1 MKTVMKMFYFPF
13 SGQTIS
19 QADLITA
26 ILTNNPAVRINSVQQ
41 FFVASFKVLRF
52 FTPKTVNG
60 VIVNRSVLEWIEHL
74 FLKRE
79 TRFRFPVGSN
89 RRL

>member
-1 MKTVMKMFYFPF
+1 MSGAELRSLENSNSMKTVMKMFF

-26 ILTNNPAVRINSVQQ
+26 ILTNNPAVRINGVQQ

-52 FTPKTVNG
+52 FHLKQ
-60 VIVNRSVLEWIEHL
+60 RMVL
-74 FLKRE
+74 
-79 TRFRFPVGSN
+79 
-89 RRL
+89 